1 MVRSI
6 RGQATDGLAMDADAA
21 IDGTA
26 EQNRAHATLGRAVNV
41 KELNKQPWLTL
52 IRLDTKSH
60 VYFHKE
66 GPESE
71 EQPVPRS
78 GTRCVDAL
86 TDVGGLFFPNAKFDD
101 MYERGRIRRIDGY
114 SMLQT
119 KEEKLDEWAGASK
132 RGTAVHAGLE
142 EMVVNSVPK
151 ERWTD
156 DQRAVAAHL
165 EDLSRL
171 EDLEVIGTEVS
182 VYYSKE
188 EEAEPPAKRARRAV
202 AAGQIDLLLKRRVC
216 EDEDHDDELV
226 IVDYKVT
233 KDLPTAGCHDY
244 GVKMEPAFFPE
255 NTPANKHN
263 KYATQL
269 ALYATMVKQLWLKHY
284 GRSCKVKDLRVLHV
298 SPSNRNVVTEIL
310 LPDFSKEATA
320 YLESLPAD
328 GSRTSKED
336 EIVRL
341 LDAEKK
347 RDEEFRSALKR
358 EREERKRRLDEGLD
372 DTF

>member
-1 MVRSI
+1 MD
-6 RGQATDGLAMDADAA
+6 DGAADAA
-21 IDGTA
+21 ADAATDAAA
-26 EQNRAHATLGRAVNV
+26 EHATLGRAVNV
-41 KELNKQPWLTL
+41 DVLNKQPWLPF
-52 IRLDTKSH
+52 IRLDPKSH

-66 GPESE
+66 GPDAE
-71 EQPVPRS
+71 ERAVPRS

-86 TDVGGLFFPNAKFDD
+86 TDVSGLFFPNAKFDD

-132 RGTAVHAGLE
+132 RGTAIHANLE

-182 VYYSKE
+182 VYYTKE
-188 EEAEPPAKRARRAV
+188 EEAEEGAEPPAKRARRAV
-202 AAGQIDLLLKRRVC
+202 AAGQVDLLLKRRVC

-233 KDLPTAGCHDY
+233 KDLPTAGGHAY
-244 GVKMEPAFFPE
+244 GVNMEPAFFPE

-310 LPDFSKEATA
+310 LPDFSKEAAA
-320 YLESLPAD
+320 YLDSLPAD
-328 GSRTSKED
+328 GSRTTKEN

-347 RDEEFRSALKR
+347 RNEEFRSALER
-358 EREERKRRLDEGLD
+358 ERVERKRRLDEGLED
-372 DTF
+372 RF